1 MFVER
6 LWLTDFR
13 SYVRA
18 DVPMTSGVTTFIG
31 ANGQGKTNLVEAV
44 EYLSRLSSHRVR
56 QDLPLIRMGTEQAL
70 VRGKVRAGHGDD
82 RSLLLEI
89 EINAHR
95 ANRARINRAPLPR
108 TRDLLGVLRTVVF
121 SPNDLDIV
129 RGDPSDRRDFLD
141 GLVITRWPRMAG
153 VKADYERVL
162 RQRNALLKSLSG
174 RSASAG
180 AEIGATLDIWDDQLA
195 TIGAELLSA
204 RLDTLTAVMPLAS
217 DAYREIAPVND
228 LAGADYRSS
237 IDLDGLWRP
246 PESTAGAEMARE
258 TAEDGEADIQPVDRA
273 RLTERFLE
281 ALAERRRDELVRGL
295 TLVGPH
301 RDDIPLSIGDLPAR
315 GYASHGESWS
325 FALALRLASFQLLR
339 RDGIEPVLVLDDVF
353 SELDATRRDR
363 LADCVIGADQV
374 LVTAAVAQ
382 DVPAQLAGARFRVGG
397 GEVRA
402 EETATKPQQDEP
414 PEVRSEVR
422 PDEPPDEPP
431 EEPNRTDGGADHNG
445 DQAEVSGIGDSGTP
459 RGGRDA

>member
-6 LWLTDFR
+6 LRLTDFR

-18 DVPMTSGVTTFIG
+18 DVPMTSGVTIFIG

-56 QDLPLIRMGTEQAL
+56 QDLPLIRMGTEQAV

-121 SPNDLDIV
+121 SPHDLDII

-228 LAGADYRSS
+228 LASADYRSS

-246 PESTAGAEMARE
+246 PESTPAA
-258 TAEDGEADIQPVDRA
+258 EADNPESEQETSQDGVVRDQAVRGRQLPAGPPQVDRA
-273 RLTERFLE
+273 TLTERFLE

-363 LADCVIGADQV
+363 LADCVIDADQV

-382 DVPAQLAGARFRVGG
+382 DVPVQLAGARFRVGG

-402 EETATKPQQDEP
+402 EGPANA
-414 PEVRSEVR
+414 
-422 PDEPPDEPP
+422 PPDDQPKER
-431 EEPNRTDGGADHNG
+431 EETDDDADHNG
-445 DQAEVSGIGDSGTP
+445 ERTEVSGSGDSGTP
-459 RGGRDA
+459 TGGRDV